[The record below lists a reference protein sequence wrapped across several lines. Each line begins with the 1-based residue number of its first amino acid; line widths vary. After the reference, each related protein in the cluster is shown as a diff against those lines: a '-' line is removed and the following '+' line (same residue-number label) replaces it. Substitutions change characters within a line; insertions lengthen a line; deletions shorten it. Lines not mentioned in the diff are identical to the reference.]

1 MRTALQATLALV
13 TGVILLT
20 VLLSVD
26 TRRSPTADKA
36 ADFELRALV
45 VTIVGWIIG
54 LALLAFWMVMAWRAV
69 RALES
74 IASTLR
80 RGIGPPPDAPP
91 PASD

>member
-13 TGVILLT
+13 TGIILLI

-26 TRRSPTADKA
+26 TRRSTAADKA
-36 ADFELRALV
+36 ADFELRALI

-74 IASTLR
+74 MAASLR
-80 RGIGPPPDAPP
+80 RPAAPP
-91 PASD
+91 PPPPATE